1 MVCSPRSK
9 MQQRVILR
17 ENEHKHI
24 VVESL
29 GYLGGSFDK
38 FKRSVA
44 GARFNWDR
52 KEWAAE
58 NIEVA
63 MRIAAKL
70 RDAGFAVVMTPWVR
84 EQIEG
89 EAVATKK
96 SVLGAVERLREVEKQ
111 LAARGKFL
119 FEFQRQDVLWL
130 SSRKRSIN
138 CNEQGLGKAQP
149 VDELVPTPTG
159 LCPIGFL
166 RKGSFVFGS
175 DGRPTRVTGVYRRG
189 KKKIFRV
196 RFSDGTS
203 TECCDEHLWQVRL
216 LGSKPRVLPLSEIK
230 KNLRNKTNWR
240 YYIPMMSAPAE
251 FEAQEVPLDP
261 YLVGVLIGDGGIK
274 HSVRL
279 SSQDQ
284 EILDSVSGSLP
295 DGVWLRKEAGLTGC
309 DYRITCGVAGG
320 NNPVTNVLRD
330 LGLFGHGSHEKF
342 VPSQYKFNTAEVR
355 LSVLRGLM
363 DTDGFVSSDG
373 ITVEFYS
380 TSERLADDVCFLV
393 HSLGGTVSKKL
404 KKTTHKDCHR
414 ISVKLPPDINPFRLS
429 RKRLRVRP
437 KSKYKPARMI
447 VGVDEIGEK
456 QAVCISV
463 AAEDS
468 LYLTTKNFIVTH
480 NTVEALAALPVA
492 NECGAI
498 VVGPA
503 IAKGVWKR
511 ETAAWRPDFA
521 VDVLEGRKS
530 FRMPRRGEMVVLNYD
545 ILPDSRVATALMSRA
560 RDHEVCLVG
569 DEAHMLKSYKS
580 ERHKK
585 FAALAEK
592 ADRVMLLTGTP
603 LPNKP
608 PELWTLLQLAG
619 VALETFGSYR
629 EFVRL
634 FSGKKL
640 PFGGY
645 EWGDPLPECGD
656 RLKTT
661 LVRHTKQEVLKD
673 LPAKTYQVIDV
684 DVSAASRKVLDS
696 ELEALG
702 PTFLGAKDVS
712 EIPFHMLSRSRE
724 VLARCKLDAVEEF
737 VEGFED
743 SGTPIIVFGAHRA
756 VVDEL
761 GKRPGWASIT
771 GDTKDRSKI
780 EESFQ
785 RGELK
790 GLSATIQAAGTA
802 LTLTRAWNVLFV
814 DRSYTPADNEQA
826 EDRANR
832 IGQTNGV
839 NIYDMVAD
847 HVIDKRVFEI
857 TTLKRRRI
865 DHSVERAREFKEISD
880 ETLAALVPDAPPP
893 PVDARGNPRR
903 LAKNQSEE
911 AAKGI
916 VMEIAGLTL
925 PKRQGVG
932 FQQSDKSVGR
942 GVAIELLAT
951 GRLTEMQWKIALL
964 LGRKYA
970 SVLGVPK
977 P

>member
-1 MVCSPRSK
+1 

-17 ENEHKHI
+17 ENEHKHV

-58 NIEVA
+58 SIEVA

-138 CNEQGLGKAQP
+138 CNEQGLGK
-149 VDELVPTPTG
+149 
-159 LCPIGFL
+159 
-166 RKGSFVFGS
+166 
-175 DGRPTRVTGVYRRG
+175 
-189 KKKIFRV
+189 
-196 RFSDGTS
+196 
-203 TECCDEHLWQVRL
+203 
-216 LGSKPRVLPLSEIK
+216 
-230 KNLRNKTNWR
+230 
-240 YYIPMMSAPAE
+240 
-251 FEAQEVPLDP
+251 
-261 YLVGVLIGDGGIK
+261 
-274 HSVRL
+274 
-279 SSQDQ
+279 
-284 EILDSVSGSLP
+284 
-295 DGVWLRKEAGLTGC
+295 
-309 DYRITCGVAGG
+309 
-320 NNPVTNVLRD
+320 
-330 LGLFGHGSHEKF
+330 
-342 VPSQYKFNTAEVR
+342 
-355 LSVLRGLM
+355 
-363 DTDGFVSSDG
+363 
-373 ITVEFYS
+373 TV
-380 TSERLADDVCFLV
+380 
-393 HSLGGTVSKKL
+393 
-404 KKTTHKDCHR
+404 
-414 ISVKLPPDINPFRLS
+414 
-429 RKRLRVRP
+429 
-437 KSKYKPARMI
+437 
-447 VGVDEIGEK
+447 
-456 QAVCISV
+456 Q
-463 AAEDS
+463 
-468 LYLTTKNFIVTH
+468 
-480 NTVEALAALPVA
+480 ALAALPK
-492 NECGAI
+492 NEECGTI

-511 ETAAWRPDFA
+511 EAAAWRPDLE
-521 VDVLEGRKS
+521 VTVLEGRKS

-545 ILPDSRVATALMSRA
+545 ILPDSRVATALMSKA

-580 ERHKK
+580 ERHKR
-585 FAALAEK
+585 FAALADK

-645 EWGDPLPECGD
+645 EWGDPMPECGD
-656 RLKTT
+656 RLKTA

-673 LPAKTYQVIDV
+673 LPAKTYQVIEV

-702 PTFLGAKDVS
+702 PTFLRAKDIS

-724 VLARCKLDAVEEF
+724 VLARCKLGAVEEF

-802 LTLTRAWNVLFV
+802 LTLTRSWNVLFV

-880 ETLAALVPDAPPP
+880 ESLAALVPDAPPP

-903 LAKNQSEE
+903 LAKNPSEE
-911 AAKGI
+911 AAKSI
-916 VMEIAGLTL
+916 LMEIAGLTI

-932 FQQSDKSVGR
+932 FQQSDKGVGR
-942 GVAIELLAT
+942 SVAIELLAT

-970 SVLGVPK
+970 STLGVPK